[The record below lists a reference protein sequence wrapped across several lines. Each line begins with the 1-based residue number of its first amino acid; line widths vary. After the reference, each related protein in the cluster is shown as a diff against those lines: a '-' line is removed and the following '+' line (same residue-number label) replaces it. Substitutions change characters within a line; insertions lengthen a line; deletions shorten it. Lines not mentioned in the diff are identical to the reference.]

1 MIIFHPFKIYCKC
14 GYHCPHVVKNSIRA
28 NSIIPCCSGHS
39 AKLELDENAIDLSG
53 ERYKI
58 EIVWIIWIEFFECIV
73 QRRAKIF
80 TLLIYMDL

>member
-1 MIIFHPFKIYCKC
+1 M
-14 GYHCPHVVKNSIRA
+14 
-28 NSIIPCCSGHS
+28 PCCSGHW
-39 AKLELDENAIDLSG
+39 KLELDENAIDLSG